1 MAKIQIS
8 LVFKENSPLCV
19 YVSVEGEKREE
30 GVRAQRG
37 CPFRGL
43 RPSKPLSDFPFF
55 LLFAFCFH

>member
-1 MAKIQIS
+1 MTGQKYKS
-8 LVFKENSPLCV
+8 LLFLKRIHL

-43 RPSKPLSDFPFF
+43 RPSKPL
-55 LLFAFCFH
+55 

>member
-19 YVSVEGEKREE
+19 YMSVEGEKREE

-43 RPSKPLSDFPFF
+43 RPSKPL
-55 LLFAFCFH
+55 